1 MSGVKSVA
9 NTYGDILL
17 KAWKM
22 ASDSKS
28 SNLEKEDCIASCKNT
43 WIKTSISQE
52 IMEDLI
58 QEFLHDAIHASDPKY
73 FKSLRTLLDSFHSNK
88 NSKGVDAMLLK
99 IYDPIIWRSLQCANA
114 IVRAQS
120 CTLFLDVFP
129 LNDPKSNTADDESL
143 KQKQFDF
150 IIMLLKD
157 QDHRVRMVV
166 TSGICHVF
174 KNYWGYIP
182 VSALKQILQYLVCT
196 LSHDVSS
203 PGVRASVFTGLGEIL
218 LNPLSHEILKTLLP
232 LLANSLHDTSEKVRL
247 AFIKMLIQ
255 LKSIESIKF
264 YEIVSE
270 ENLLLRFS
278 VDSRKSNI
286 ATALTELLLNSYF
299 PIQDKESNTYNPAE
313 EKAEQIRRCLIFI
326 KKQSN
331 AASAFYSKLYL
342 FSSVGTVARF
352 SALLFSYLLDNDSG
366 ILLSED
372 TMNDENDDKNKNGQ
386 HPLMLRAK
394 RRRAKEVV
402 LSIYTYSYYIHI

>member
-1 MSGVKSVA
+1 
-9 NTYGDILL
+9 L
-17 KAWKM
+17 
-22 ASDSKS
+22 
-28 SNLEKEDCIASCKNT
+28 
-43 WIKTSISQE
+43 
-52 IMEDLI
+52 
-58 QEFLHDAIHASDPKY
+58 
-73 FKSLRTLLDSFHSNK
+73 
-88 NSKGVDAMLLK
+88 
-99 IYDPIIWRSLQCANA
+99 
-114 IVRAQS
+114 
-120 CTLFLDVFP
+120 
-129 LNDPKSNTADDESL
+129 
-143 KQKQFDF
+143 
-150 IIMLLKD
+150 
-157 QDHRVRMVV
+157 
-166 TSGICHVF
+166 
-174 KNYWGYIP
+174 GYIP
-182 VSALKQILQYLVCT
+182 LSALKQILQYLVCT

-255 LKSIESIKF
+255 VKSTETIKF

-331 AASAFYSKLYL
+331 ASSAFYSKLYL

-366 ILLSED
+366 ILLSEE
-372 TMNDENDDKNKNGQ
+372 TMNDENEDKNKNGQ

-394 RRRAKEVV
+394 RRRATEVV
-402 LSIYTYSYYIHI
+402 LSIYTYFYYMCI